1 MTRAERAAFAL
12 AKMRKHIAAA
22 RGWLEEARN
31 DRING
36 ELDFV
41 AGDLWSVEY
50 SRKEAM
56 KWYRRYRHTV
66 NAADPAG
73 NFCVPRTEVDC

>member
-36 ELDFV
+36 ELEFV
-41 AGDLWSVEY
+41 AGDLWSVGHF
-50 SRKEAM
+50 RREAM
-56 KWYRRYRHTV
+56 KWYQRYRRVV
-66 NAADPAG
+66 NATDPAR
-73 NFCVPRTEVDC
+73 NFCVPRMEVDC